1 MTKGEDTKQAILE
14 RASQLASRIGL
25 ETLTIGHLAAEMG
38 LSKSGLFAHFGS
50 KEALEVQVL
59 DFTGQDY
66 RDKVVVPAFKKDPGL
81 PRIQALFDNW
91 LDWVRINTHEGGC
104 LFVQAATE
112 LDDRPG
118 RPRDYMVKW
127 QQLWFETLAEAARRA
142 IAEGHLREDL
152 DCDQFAFQFN
162 AILFGYHNSQ
172 RMLKDPRAEGYAR
185 TAIAGLLAQSRA

>member
-25 ETLTIGHLAAEMG
+25 ETLTIGRLATEMG
-38 LSKSGLFAHFGS
+38 LSKSGLFSHFGS

-59 DFTGQDY
+59 EFTAQDY
-66 RDKVVVPAFKKDPGL
+66 RAKVVVPAFQMKPGL

-91 LDWVRINTHEGGC
+91 LDWVTINTQEGGC

-118 RPRDYMVKW
+118 MPRDYMEKW

-142 IAEGHLREDL
+142 INEGHLRADL

-185 TAIAGLLAQSRA
+185 AAIAGLLAHSRA

>member
-1 MTKGEDTKQAILE
+1 MTKGDDTKQAILE

-25 ETLTIGHLAAEMG
+25 ETLTIGRLATEMG
-38 LSKSGLFAHFGS
+38 LSKSGLFSHFGS

-59 DFTGQDY
+59 EFTAQDY
-66 RDKVVVPAFKKDPGL
+66 RAKVVVPAFKKEPGL
-81 PRIQALFDNW
+81 PRLQALFDNW
-91 LDWVRINTHEGGC
+91 LDWVMINTQEGGC

-118 RPRDYMVKW
+118 MPRDYMEKW

-142 IAEGHLREDL
+142 IAEGHLRVDL

-185 TAIAGLLAQSRA
+185 AAIAGLLAQSRA